1 MATNLRYLRD
11 GKETMPAHN
20 FVCVC
25 VCVCVCVLSHRKK
38 RVLVLCV
45 SMGQHVLWVSVLVC
59 VYLQQVFVSGYLNKY
74 FHGSVHL

>member
-1 MATNLRYLRD
+1 MGRRLCLHTTL
-11 GKETMPAHN
+11 
-20 FVCVC
+20 CVC
-25 VCVCVCVLSHRKK
+25 VCMCSATEEK
-38 RVLVLCV
+38 RVLFLCV